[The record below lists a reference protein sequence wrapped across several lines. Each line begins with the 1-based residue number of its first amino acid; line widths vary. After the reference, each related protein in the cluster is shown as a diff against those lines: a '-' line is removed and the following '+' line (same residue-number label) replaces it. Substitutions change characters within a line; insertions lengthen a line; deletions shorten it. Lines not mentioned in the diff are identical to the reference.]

1 MNAVVLAAIGLVA
14 LFAGYRFYSR
24 FMAEK
29 IYQLDPNFETPSPAM
44 RDDIDYV
51 PTNRIVLWGH
61 HFTAVAGAAPII
73 GPSIAVVWGWLPAF
87 LWVVIGTMFF
97 AGVHDFGAI
106 WASVRNKGLS
116 VGSLTGEV
124 VSHRARN
131 LFMIVVFFLLLM
143 VNAVFAVAIAVAF
156 IDTPASVIPAWTAV
170 FVAVGIGILLY
181 RVGVGITWPTV
192 VGTIILYAVIYLGEL
207 LPVTLTEAA
216 GVAPAAQWILILFA
230 YAAVASMLPVWLLL
244 QPRDYINGI
253 QLFVGLGILYGAVF
267 IAAPAVVA
275 PAINPNVPPATPPIM
290 PLLFVTIACGA
301 ISGFHGLVSSG
312 TTSKQLNK
320 ETDARFVGYLG
331 SLGEGALAI
340 VAIIAVTAGFSMVEW
355 EAAYSN
361 AESFGAVGG
370 ISAFVEGGS
379 RIAAAG
385 LGLPISFAQTLL
397 AVMAVL
403 FAGTTMDAGVRLQR
417 YIVQEWGAIYNIP
430 PLQNGYVATGIAV
443 GACLVLAFG
452 AGGRGRNRRHDHLA
466 AVRHDEP
473 VARGAD
479 AARHQRHARQA
490 GTAGALHADPDGLC
504 HDDGAARRALP
515 TQQPLHRGEL
525 RARRDRRGDRHHGD
539 LRHARSG
546 LCPDARAARGG
557 GHGGVVAEAAP
568 RQPRLRISHA
578 MSAPRRETFRTLLR
592 EFYMAPYRG
601 AVARARR
608 DEDDLFMLFVF
619 AELMGVPNPATYYTL
634 ELQPILLE
642 RFHDWHTRMG
652 LEHSPLDHFRCC

>member
-1 MNAVVLAAIGLVA
+1 MNAVVLAIVGLVA
-14 LFAGYRFYSR
+14 VFAGYRFYSK

-29 IYQLDPNFETPSPAM
+29 IYRLDPDFQTPAHAM
-44 RDDIDYV
+44 RDDVDYV
-51 PTNRIVLWGH
+51 PTNRVVLWGH

-106 WASVRNKGLS
+106 WASVRNKALS

-143 VNAVFAVAIAVAF
+143 VNAVFAVAISTEF
-156 IDTPASVIPAWTAV
+156 INTPASVIPAWTAV

-192 VGTIILYAVIYLGEL
+192 AGTVILYAVIYLGEIV
-207 LPVTLTEAA
+207 PVTLTETA
-216 GVAPAAQWILILFA
+216 GIAPAAQWILILFA

-267 IAAPAVVA
+267 IAAPTIVA
-275 PAINPNVPPATPPIM
+275 PPINPNVPPGTPPIM

-331 SLGEGALAI
+331 SLGEGTLAI
-340 VAIIAVTAGFSMVEW
+340 VAIIAVTAGFAMTDGGLQPAREAW
-355 EAAYSN
+355 QAAYSN

-370 ISAFVEGGS
+370 ISAFVAGGAQ
-379 RIAAAG
+379 IASQG
-385 LGLPISFAQTLL
+385 LGLPLGFAQTLL

-417 YIVQEWGAIYNIP
+417 YIVQEWGTIYNIP
-430 PLQNGYVATGIAV
+430 PLQNGYVATAVAV

-452 AGGRGRNRRHDHLA
+452 AGGADGTGGMIIWPLFGTTNQLLAGLTLLVISVMLVKLRRPARYTLIPMIFVTTMALLA
-466 AVRHDEP
+466 ALYQLSTLYSDGNYVL
-473 VARGAD
+473 VAIDVVIIITAIFVMLE
-479 AARHQRHARQA
+479 AASALMRERRAA
-490 GTAGALHADPDGLC
+490 AAGAH
-504 HDDGAARRALP
+504 
-515 TQQPLHRGEL
+515 
-525 RARRDRRGDRHHGD
+525 
-539 LRHARSG
+539 
-546 LCPDARAARGG
+546 
-557 GHGGVVAEAAP
+557 
-568 RQPRLRISHA
+568 
-578 MSAPRRETFRTLLR
+578 
-592 EFYMAPYRG
+592 
-601 AVARARR
+601 
-608 DEDDLFMLFVF
+608 
-619 AELMGVPNPATYYTL
+619 
-634 ELQPILLE
+634 
-642 RFHDWHTRMG
+642 
-652 LEHSPLDHFRCC
+652 